1 MGARDVSAK
10 RVAVAVVLLVAAVS
24 AALLAVDL
32 RSWRTAVA
40 RGDARFALAPSSAS
54 WETRTMFPFDP
65 ARSILGLPSQLELRA
80 AAKQFVH
87 LRAVGNGVDNGYSE
101 SLARGALEETLT
113 RIAAGPDRVRDSD
126 AALMLGI
133 LAFADTR
140 QRGAAAPA
148 PVEQS
153 VGDFQ
158 DAVADDPANA
168 DAKYDLELLLRYL
181 VATGTR
187 TGSNGSSAGPAKGHK
202 GAGAGQAGTG
212 Y

>member
-1 MGARDVSAK
+1 MSWK
-10 RVAVAVVLLVAAVS
+10 HVAVAVVLVVAAVA

-40 RGDARFALAPSSAS
+40 RGDAQFAQSPASARWRAS
-54 WETRTMFPFDP
+54 TAFPFDP
-65 ARSILGLPSQLELRA
+65 ARRILGLPSQLELRSA
-80 AAKQFVH
+80 AQRFVH
-87 LRAVGNGVDNGYSE
+87 LRAIGNGVDNGYSE
-101 SLARGALEETLT
+101 SQQRGALEEVLTLL
-113 RIAAGPDRVRDSD
+113 AAGPDRARDSD
-126 AALMLGI
+126 ASLMLAI

-140 QRGAAAPA
+140 HRGAAAPA
-148 PVEQS
+148 PVDQA

-158 DAVADDPANA
+158 NAVTEDPANA

-181 VATGTR
+181 VATGKR

-202 GAGAGQAGTG
+202 GAGAGQPGSG

>member
-1 MGARDVSAK
+1 MSLK
-10 RVAVAVVLLVAAVS
+10 RLAAAMVLVVAAVA

-40 RGDARFALAPSSAS
+40 RGDARFAQSPASAS
-54 WETRTMFPFDP
+54 WNAGTAFPFDP
-65 ARSILGLPSQLELRA
+65 ARGILGLQSQLELRSA
-80 AAKQFVH
+80 AQRFLH

-101 SLARGALEETLT
+101 SQQRGALEEVLT
-113 RIAAGPDRVRDSD
+113 RLAAGPDRARDSD
-126 AALMLGI
+126 ASLMLAI

-140 QRGAAAPA
+140 RRDAAAPA
-148 PVEQS
+148 PVEQA

-158 DAVADDPANA
+158 DAVTQDPANA

-202 GAGAGQAGTG
+202 GAGAGQPGTG

>member
-1 MGARDVSAK
+1 MSMKGLKGAATAIVLLAA
-10 RVAVAVVLLVAAVS
+10 AVA

-32 RSWRTAVA
+32 RSWQTAVA
-40 RGDARFALAPSSAS
+40 RGDARFARAPASAS
-54 WETRTMFPFDP
+54 WHAATVFPLDP
-65 ARSILGLPSQLELRA
+65 ARAILDVSSELELRTS
-80 AAKQFVH
+80 AKRFVH
-87 LRAVGNGVDNGYSE
+87 LRKVGNGVDNGYTE
-101 SLARGALEETLT
+101 SQQRGALEETLT
-113 RIAAGPDRVRDSD
+113 RLAIGPDRARDSD
-126 AALMLGI
+126 ASLMLGI

-148 PVEQS
+148 PVSQS
-153 VGDFQ
+153 VSDFQ
-158 DAVADDPANA
+158 NAVTDDPTNR

-181 VATGTR
+181 AATGTR

>member
-1 MGARDVSAK
+1 MSARRLVLA
-10 RVAVAVVLLVAAVS
+10 AALLVAAAA
-24 AALLAVDL
+24 AALLATDL
-32 RSWRTAVA
+32 RTWRSAMV
-40 RGDARFALAPSSAS
+40 RGDESFVHAPASAS
-54 WETRTMFPFDP
+54 WQPSTVFPLDP
-65 ARSILGLPSQLELRA
+65 ARGILGLSGQLALRRA
-80 AAKQFVH
+80 SRQFVH
-87 LRAVGNGVDNGYSE
+87 LRSIGNGIDNGYSE
-101 SLARGALEETLT
+101 SQERGALEAVLT
-113 RIAAGPDRVRDSD
+113 RLAAGKDHVRDSD
-126 AALMLGI
+126 ASLMLGI

-140 QRGAAAPA
+140 QQGASAPA

-158 DAVADDPANA
+158 TAVTDDPGNT